1 MLLSFGSDD
10 TVACVLFIYLFVH
23 KVYFGL
29 LIYICSLD
37 GKFGLQ
43 KRAQR
48 ASPQSGALK
57 SQTGHTAHS
66 TDDSR
71 ARQKCVEK
79 CARVSREACRRV
91 HHILKSEKLYFLFNL
106 TLARGVPA
114 CCSVNTVQ
122 ARVKRET
129 CGARMVRRRAVVG
142 SGLPRFCWWM
152 RARHAARQRDTCT
165 K

>member
-122 ARVKRET
+122 ARVKRAT
-129 CGARMVRRRAVVG
+129 LAPVAALPTGAHPAIPAITAPRISHEPAAAAPRA
-142 SGLPRFCWWM
+142 L
-152 RARHAARQRDTCT
+152 
-165 K
+165 